1 MKKSIFFYEMGMACL
16 IITSLFLAFS
26 DYRQQFLLFDW
37 MIWGIFVIDFMTRL
51 ILSKNKWAYIKS
63 HPLELIAILP
73 LDSIFRAARFA
84 RFFRV
89 IRLLGIGS
97 RYTKPVY
104 QVLRTNG
111 LDKLLVVTTVLL
123 FLVPIPIIMV
133 EPDINT
139 FSDALWW
146 AVVTTTT
153 VGYGDISPATPIGR
167 FLAVLLMI
175 IGIGII
181 GTFTSSISAYFT
193 SKKEPTQQELV
204 ITVIE
209 AINKMET
216 ISTAD
221 QEVIQNY
228 LDRKNQ

>member
-1 MKKSIFFYEMGMACL
+1 MKKSIFFYEVGMACL
-16 IITSLFLAFS
+16 IMISLFLSFS
-26 DYRQQFLLFDW
+26 DYRQQYLLFDW
-37 MIWGIFVIDFMTRL
+37 IIWGIFVVDFMTRL
-51 ILSKNKWAYIKS
+51 ILSEKKWAYIKS
-63 HPLELIAILP
+63 HPLEFIAIIP
-73 LDSIFRAARFA
+73 FDSIFRAARFA

-89 IRLLGIGS
+89 IRLFGIGS
-97 RYTKPVY
+97 RYTKPIY

-123 FLVPIPIIMV
+123 FLVPIPIILV

-167 FLAVLLMI
+167 ILAVLLMI

-193 SKKEPTQQELV
+193 SKKDPTQQELV

-209 AINKMET
+209 AINKMDT
-216 ISTAD
+216 LSTAD

-228 LDRKNQ
+228 LNRKIQ